1 MDAFPQVNRHIA
13 PTCTFASVVI
23 LDPWS
28 PLASLVLGVDPGPL
42 TRRGS
47 EGLAVAKEASAVLVP
62 VAGPEGIQW
71 VPEEELTEDELSTI
85 GAHHNAIS
93 AFLSERDPKGKKL
106 GPFEGVE
113 VHGIPLITDRM
124 RILDLDDDDQMTFE
138 NFYEVP

>member
-1 MDAFPQVNRHIA
+1 MVAFPQVNGHIA

-28 PLASLVLGVDPGPL
+28 PLASLVLCVDLGPL
-42 TRRGS
+42 TRRGP
-47 EGLAVAKEASAVLVP
+47 EGLAVAKEASAVPVP

-71 VPEEELTEDELSTI
+71 VPEEELTQEELSTI

-93 AFLSERDPKGKKL
+93 AFLSERDPKGEKL
-106 GPFEGVE
+106 AAFRGVE
-113 VHGIPLITDRM
+113 VNGIPLITDRM
-124 RILDLDDDDQMTFE
+124 RILDLDDQDQMTFE